1 MAMRYNE
8 IYLGTA
14 RDTYDLIVLLTDEE
28 VPRTASIEID
38 TEEAHSDCE
47 VWYDKE
53 TNTIII
59 K

>member
-1 MAMRYNE
+1 MRYNE
-8 IYLGTA
+8 TYLGTA
-14 RDTYDLIVLLTDEE
+14 RDAYDLVVLLTDEE

-38 TEEAHSDCE
+38 TEEAHSNCE